1 MKLKII
7 IFFIALLNVSLAL
20 AQGGNTVRGT
30 VIDQNGEPLIG
41 VAVSIKGTTSGTMTD
56 LDGKYSLTADKSKTI
71 VFTYVG
77 YETKEVVAT
86 SNTINVTLES
96 SENVLDDVIV
106 VAYGTAS
113 KAGYTGSAST
123 VKAKDISKS
132 QVSSVSRLLQ
142 GTASGVQ
149 SVAASGQPGS
159 DADIFI
165 RGVGSINASSKPLYI
180 VDGAPY
186 DGSLNSL
193 NPADI
198 ESINVL
204 KDAASTALYGS
215 RAGNGLVIITTK
227 QGKKNEKAVIDARF
241 TYGISGRAVKDYK
254 QVNTNQ
260 YFQMTWEALRNQ
272 QLYVNGATPAVAA
285 QYATDNLT
293 TRLGVNNMN
302 PYGTAYSKPVDTNGN
317 IVAGATPLWNDNWS
331 DEYTQDAH
339 RMETNVGISGGSA
352 GTTYYISLN
361 YLDDQG
367 IAPASDFKRYTGRI
381 NLNSDLKPWLRVS
394 TSIGLTHSKQNAPK
408 GDDTST
414 ANALFTARLIPSFY
428 PIWQRNPE
436 NGDFVTDSN
445 GNRIYDF
452 GDYRPSSASSGNN
465 HLGTAPYD
473 FNRVIRDMASIRA
486 AVEID
491 IYKGLSYRGS
501 LNIDYTNRNNHD
513 YSNPSIGPEIKND
526 IKGSVTK
533 YNYRTTGF
541 TGNNV
546 FTYKTT
552 VEDVHNLKFLAG
564 QEYYEYNTTNFYGQR
579 SGLPA
584 LSFQDPDAASLLV
597 DFGGY
602 SDQYKLLSYFGS
614 GEYNYNNKYYASASI
629 RRDGSSRFSPKSRW
643 GTFWS
648 VGGSWRM
655 SEENFM
661 KNIEAINKLS
671 LRASYGGQGNDNLS
685 EYYAYKALF
694 NIQNN
699 LGESGFVTSRL
710 DTEDLKWETNLNLNI
725 GLDYALFNSR
735 LTGSI
740 EYFNRR
746 SKDLLF
752 EIPKPLSTG
761 YSGLSANIGA
771 MKNYGVE
778 LSITGRIIETKDL
791 KWDLTVNATHY
802 KNKITELPQEQI
814 ISGTKLLRKGGSI
827 YDFFMVEWAGI
838 DPEDGLPQ
846 WYKTDANGN
855 RVATKTYSEAN
866 TTNSKIIKGSAIPDL
881 VGGFNT
887 NLTFKDFEFSA
898 LFAYSIGGKL
908 LNQDKLYILHNGSSA
923 GRSMSVDMLDHWTP
937 ENRYTD
943 IPRLQ
948 TVNTNAWT
956 NTSTRFLVD
965 ASYMRMKNMTIG
977 YNLPKSLL
985 KKMYISNCKVFL
997 QGENLFTIFGEQG
1010 LDPEQNINGVSY
1022 FRYPAMRT
1030 GSVGINLTF

>member
-7 IFFIALLNVSLAL
+7 TFFIALLNVSLVL
-20 AQGGNTVRGT
+20 AQTGNIVRGT
-30 VIDQNGEPLIG
+30 VIDQDGEPLIG
-41 VAVSIKGTTSGTMTD
+41 VAVSIKGTTSGTITD
-56 LDGKYSLTADKSKTI
+56 LDGKYSLAAEKSKTI
-71 VFTYVG
+71 VFTYIG
-77 YETKEVVAT
+77 YETKEVIVA
-86 SNTINVTLES
+86 SNTINVTMES
-96 SENVLDDVIV
+96 SENILDDVIV

-215 RAGNGLVIITTK
+215 RAGNGLIIITTK
-227 QGKKNEKAVIDARF
+227 QGRKNEKAVVDARF

-254 QVNTNQ
+254 QVTTNQ
-260 YFQMTWEALRNQ
+260 YFQMTWEAMRNQ
-272 QLYVNGATPAVAA
+272 QLYVNGATPDAAA

-293 TRLGVNNMN
+293 ARLGVNNMN
-302 PYGTAYSKPVDTNGN
+302 PYGTAFPKPVDTNGN
-317 IVAGATPLWNDNWS
+317 MVAGATPLWNDNWS

-339 RMETNVGISGGSA
+339 RLETNVGISGGSA

-367 IAPASDFKRYTGRI
+367 IAPASDFKRYTGRV

-428 PIWQRNPE
+428 PIWKRDPNT
-436 NGDFVTDSN
+436 GDFLD
-445 GNRIYDF
+445 GKKEYDF

-501 LNIDYTNRNNHD
+501 INIDYTNRNNHN
-513 YSNPSIGPEIKND
+513 YYNPSIGPEIKND

-533 YNYRTTGF
+533 YNYRTTGS

-552 VEDVHNLKFLAG
+552 VEDVHNLKFLAE
-564 QEYYEYNTTNFYGQR
+564 EYYEYNTTNFYGQR

-584 LSFQDPDAASLLV
+584 LSFEDPDAASLLV

-648 VGGSWRM
+648 VGGSWRI
-655 SEENFM
+655 SEEDLM
-661 KNIEAINKLS
+661 KNIGAINKLS

-694 NIQNN
+694 KIQNN

-710 DTEDLKWETNLNLNI
+710 DTEDLQWETNLNLNI
-725 GLDYALFNSR
+725 GLDYAFFNSR
-735 LTGSI
+735 LTGSF

-846 WYKTDANGN
+846 WYMTNDNGE
-855 RVATKTYSEAN
+855 RVPTKTYNNAN
-866 TTNSKIIKGSAIPDL
+866 TTKSKIVKGSAIPDL
-881 VGGFNT
+881 VGGFST

-908 LNQDKLYILHNGSSA
+908 FNQDKLYILHNGSSA

-948 TVNTNAWT
+948 TVNSNSWT
-956 NTSTRFLVD
+956 STSTRFLVD

-985 KKMYISNCKVFL
+985 KKIYISNCKVFL

-1030 GSVGINLTF
+1030 GSVGVNLTF